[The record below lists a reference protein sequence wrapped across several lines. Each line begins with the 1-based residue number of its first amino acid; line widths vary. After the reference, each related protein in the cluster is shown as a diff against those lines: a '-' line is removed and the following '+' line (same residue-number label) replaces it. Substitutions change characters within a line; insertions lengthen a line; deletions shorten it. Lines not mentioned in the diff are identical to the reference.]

1 MGRKHSFMVGSLF
14 IVQVPVL
21 NECLQT
27 FLRSFGVRVT
37 EFVMRTRDAGLCRG
51 PATPGSLD
59 VPAGSSETELP
70 SARWRAGRPPR
81 RCSPQSTCRSGSR
94 TCKGKGTAV
103 WNPSA
108 LLHFKERAESIILFR
123 AHNLEFA
130 LYIAIQF
137 VFLKMS
143 QSFNLSNTGLS
154 FFFGTDNQSK
164 CIIYSTH

>member
-70 SARWRAGRPPR
+70 PLAGGPAGRLGGARLKVLVGRVLVPA
-81 RCSPQSTCRSGSR
+81 
-94 TCKGKGTAV
+94 KGKVQLYGTQV
-103 WNPSA
+103 
-108 LLHFKERAESIILFR
+108 HYCILKR
-123 AHNLEFA
+123 ELRVSSSSGRTTLNLPFILQYN
-130 LYIAIQF
+130 LYF
-137 VFLKMS
+137 
-143 QSFNLSNTGLS
+143 
-154 FFFGTDNQSK
+154 
-164 CIIYSTH
+164 